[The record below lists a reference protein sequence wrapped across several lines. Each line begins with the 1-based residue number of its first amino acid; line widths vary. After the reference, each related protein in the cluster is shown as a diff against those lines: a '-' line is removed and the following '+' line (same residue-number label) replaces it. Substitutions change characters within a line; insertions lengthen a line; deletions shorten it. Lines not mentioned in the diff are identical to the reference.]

1 MSLRWSLWRPTLRI
15 NQGESEGEEGGEQP
29 SEKSTETIRAKGEK
43 ARARITEEKSPGQ
56 ELGRQK
62 KTEQI

>member
-15 NQGESEGEEGGEQP
+15 NQGESEGKEGGEQP

-43 ARARITEEKSPGQ
+43 SKSKNYRRKKPWSGIVKAEEN
-56 ELGRQK
+56 
-62 KTEQI
+62 